1 MRVLTPV
8 RMNILLVEDEP
19 KVASFI
25 TRGLEAEH
33 YAVDIAADGEA
44 GLARAMAGGYDLV
57 LLDVMVPKRDGLA
70 VLRELRARG
79 RTVPVLLL
87 TARATLADKV
97 AGLDLGADDYL
108 TKPFAFAELLARVR
122 ALLRRG
128 TAAMPVL
135 AVADLQLDPATHEV
149 RRGGQ
154 RIDLTPREYALL
166 EFFLRNRGRVLS
178 RAVIAQHVWGVDFDT
193 FTNVI
198 DVYVNYL
205 RRKIDAGFEPKLLH
219 TVRGAGYV
227 LKATEP

>member
-1 MRVLTPV
+1 
-8 RMNILLVEDEP
+8 MNILLVEDEP

-33 YAVDIAADGEA
+33 YTVDVAADGEA
-44 GLARAMAGGYDLV
+44 GLARALAGEYDLV
-57 LLDVMVPKRDGLA
+57 VLDVMVPKRDGLA
-70 VLRELRARG
+70 VVRELRARG
-79 RTVPVLLL
+79 RTVPILLL

-108 TKPFAFAELLARVR
+108 TKPFAFAELRARVR

-128 TAAMPVL
+128 AAALPVL
-135 AVADLQLDPATHEV
+135 AVADLHLDPATHEV
-149 RRGGQ
+149 RRAGR

-166 EFFLRNRGRVLS
+166 EFFLRNPGRVLS